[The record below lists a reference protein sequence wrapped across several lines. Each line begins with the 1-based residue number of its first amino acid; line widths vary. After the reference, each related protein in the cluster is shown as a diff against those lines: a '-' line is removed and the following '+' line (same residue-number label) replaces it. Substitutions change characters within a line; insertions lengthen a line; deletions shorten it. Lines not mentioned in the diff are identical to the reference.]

1 MRLSLFI
8 AVILGM
14 FSCQHSETKSIP
26 DIKIERFD
34 IDLKAFDTLQFEKSE
49 AKIYAKYGD
58 IFSFYIEKLMGIG
71 TYRPTTDPYYYRKF
85 LPQFLGGEYHAM
97 MDTCDKYV
105 TKDVS
110 KFEKELT
117 GCYSR
122 LLFHFPEKKPS
133 KIYSF
138 FISPM
143 GANPQAAF
151 SYGQDT
157 IGFNWF
163 NYLGRDFSLYPSLNE
178 GYTYTIEWNSPEY
191 LGRNIMMVEYNLLK
205 EKYLTQENASEL
217 IYAMIEEGK
226 KYYFLD
232 KVCAETKDHTKIG
245 YREDQLKW
253 CIENEFEIWA
263 YLKENKLIY
272 SIDNMDIKRMTSEG
286 PNTAGMP
293 AASPGMVGSW
303 IGWQIVKKYIA
314 TNPSTSLPNLL
325 KASPKEIFK
334 QSGYKPT
341 K

>member
-1 MRLSLFI
+1 MRLIFCI
-8 AVILGM
+8 AAIII
-14 FSCQHSETKSIP
+14 FSSCKNDESKPIA

-34 IDLKAFDTLQFEKSE
+34 LDMKAFDTAQFEKSE
-49 AKIYAKYGD
+49 EKMHAKYGD
-58 IFSFYIEKLMGIG
+58 IYSFYIEKLMGIG
-71 TYRPTTDPYYYRKF
+71 AYRPVTDPYYYKKF
-85 LPQFLGGEYHAM
+85 LPQFLAGEYPAM

-105 TKDVS
+105 AKDIS

-117 GCYSR
+117 NCYSY
-122 LLFHFPEKKPS
+122 LLFQFPEKKMS

-163 NYLGRDFSLYPSLNE
+163 NYLGRNFSLYPSLNE

-191 LGRNIMMVEYNLLK
+191 LTRNIMLVEYNLLK
-205 EKYLTQENASEL
+205 EKYPSQENASEL

-232 KVCAETKDHTKIG
+232 KVCKETKDHTKIG
-245 YREDQLKW
+245 YNEEHLKW

-263 YLKENKLIY
+263 YIKENKLLY
-272 SIDNMDIKRMTSEG
+272 TIDNMDVKRMTTEG
-286 PNTAGMP
+286 PTTAGMP

-303 IGWQIVKKYIA
+303 IGWQIVRKYMA
-314 TNPSTSLPNLL
+314 SKPSTSLKDLL
-325 KASPKEIFK
+325 KMSPKEIFK
-334 QSGYKPT
+334 ESGYKPV